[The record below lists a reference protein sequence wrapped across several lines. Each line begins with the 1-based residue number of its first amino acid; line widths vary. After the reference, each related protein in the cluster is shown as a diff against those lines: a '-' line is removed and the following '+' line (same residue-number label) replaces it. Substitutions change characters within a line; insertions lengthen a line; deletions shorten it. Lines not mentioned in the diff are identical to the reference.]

1 MLCYARLE
9 IESRDVEK
17 IAMALRVDDPD
28 WCNCYPEKEK
38 IVIEIK
44 ARKVSSLLYAI
55 DDYLMHLKM
64 CENL

>member
-9 IESRDVEK
+9 IESKDAEK
-17 IAMALRVDDPD
+17 IAKALRVDDPE
-28 WCNCYPEKEK
+28 WCKCHSEEEK

-44 ARKVSSLLYAI
+44 ARKLSSLLYAI

-64 CENL
+64 CENI